1 MKRTPREV
9 VKSVAW
15 VAVIGLAVCGGVA
28 ASAPSRTAA
37 APAVTVT
44 ILYDNYASGPG
55 LKTGWGFA
63 CLVQGF
69 DKTVL
74 FDTGADPAVFLA
86 NLRAL
91 KIDPSV
97 VDIVFISHD
106 HGDHTGALAEFL
118 KLNNKVSVWLP
129 GSLIAEVAK
138 GLDEIVTKAGARV
151 VRNRGPAEICPGLRS
166 TGELAGV
173 ALEQALIIDTAEGS
187 AVVTGCAHP
196 GIVAILRRAREVTD
210 REIALVLGGFHL
222 LQTPAAELRTI
233 VRTFKDE
240 LGVKKVGATHCTG
253 DAAIATFKDAYG
265 ADFIQVGA
273 GRVMTLAKGSSGG
286 GA

>member
-1 MKRTPREV
+1 MKHKPREFLKNIARAV
-9 VKSVAW
+9 
-15 VAVIGLAVCGGVA
+15 VIGLAVFGGAA

-44 ILYDNYASGPG
+44 ILCDNYASIPG

-86 NLRAL
+86 NIKAL
-91 KIDPSV
+91 KVDPSV

-129 GSLIAEVAK
+129 GSLMAEVAK
-138 GLDEIVTKAGARV
+138 GLEEIVNKAGAQV
-151 VRNRGPAEICPGLRS
+151 VRNRRPTEICPGLRS

-173 ALEQALIIDTAEGS
+173 ALEQALIIDTADGS

-222 LQTPAAELRTI
+222 LQTPEPELRTI
-233 VRTFKDE
+233 VRAFKDE

-253 DAAIATFKDAYG
+253 DAAIAAFKDAYG

-273 GRVMTLAKGSSGG
+273 GKVMTLAKGSNGG
-286 GA
+286 GE